1 VTRPVA
7 SGILP
12 RALAVTP
19 HGDARVPALVV
30 SGFLGSGKTTLV
42 RRVLRDAQER
52 GLRLAIVSNEFGE
65 VGIDRALLGGSDETF
80 VELGGG
86 CVCCRL
92 SDELVTTLE
101 RLRERV
107 SPDRVLIETS
117 GVALPY
123 DVGLH
128 FYREPLARWIG
139 EDATAV
145 VVNAEQLAAGR
156 DLDETFEDQ
165 VTSADL
171 LILNKTDLVAP
182 EELPRLEARL
192 RALEP
197 DAPIVRARYGDV
209 SPDLLFPP
217 GAADLLARRAERAER
232 ARAPHSHEEFRA
244 EIRDF
249 EPGLLPAAIAESLRA
264 ERALRAKGFVETA
277 EGLRLVQGVGPRIEL
292 VVPDA
297 PPPRELVGRVVL
309 IRRGAAQ

>member
-1 VTRPVA
+1 
-7 SGILP
+7 L
-12 RALAVTP
+12 
-19 HGDARVPALVV
+19 V

-42 RRVLRDAQER
+42 RHLLRDAQER

-65 VGIDRALLGGSDETF
+65 LGIDRALLGGSDETF

-86 CVCCRL
+86 CVCCKL
-92 SDELVTTLE
+92 SDQLVQTLE
-101 RLRERV
+101 QLRERV
-107 SPDRVLIETS
+107 SPDRVVIETS

-123 DVGLH
+123 DVQLH

-139 EDATAV
+139 EDLTAV

-156 DLDETFEDQ
+156 DLDDTFEDQ

-171 LILNKTDLVAP
+171 LVLNKIDLVP
-182 EELPRLEARL
+182 EAELPGLEARL
-192 RALEP
+192 RELEP
-197 DAPIVRARYGDV
+197 DAPIVRARHGLV

-217 GAADLLARRAERAER
+217 SASDLGERQRRA
-232 ARAPHSHEEFRA
+232 ARAHAPHTHEEFRA

-249 EPGLLPAAIAESLRA
+249 ARGLSSAALTESLRDS
-264 ERALRAKGFVETA
+264 RALRAKGFVETA

-292 VVPDA
+292 VVPEV

-309 IRRGAAQ
+309 IRRGVAHE

>member
-1 VTRPVA
+1 M
-7 SGILP
+7 
-12 RALAVTP
+12 TP
-19 HGDARVPALVV
+19 NGDGRVPALLV

-42 RRVLRDAQER
+42 RRLLRDALER

-65 VGIDRALLGGSDETF
+65 VGIDRALLGGGDETF

-123 DVGLH
+123 DVQIH

-139 EDATAV
+139 EDTTAI

-156 DLDETFEDQ
+156 DLDDTFEDQ

-171 LILNKTDLVAP
+171 LILNKIDLVAP

-192 RALEP
+192 RELEP
-197 DAPIVRARYGDV
+197 EAPIVRARYGEV
-209 SPDLLFPP
+209 PPDLLFPP
-217 GAADLLARRAERAER
+217 SAADVARRAERAER

-249 EPGLLPAAIAESLRA
+249 APGLLPAAIAESLRA

-297 PPPRELVGRVVL
+297 APPRELVGRVVL
-309 IRRGAAQ
+309 IRRGAAH

>member
-1 VTRPVA
+1 
-7 SGILP
+7 
-12 RALAVTP
+12 VTP
-19 HGDARVPALVV
+19 NGDGRVPALLV

-42 RRVLRDAQER
+42 RRLLRDAQER

-65 VGIDRALLGGSDETF
+65 VGIDRALLGGGDETF

-101 RLRERV
+101 ALRRRV
-107 SPDRVLIETS
+107 SPDRVVIETS

-123 DVGLH
+123 DVQLH

-139 EDATAV
+139 EELTAV
-145 VVNAEQLAAGR
+145 VVSAEQLAAGR
-156 DLDETFEDQ
+156 DLDHTFEDQ

-171 LILNKTDLVAP
+171 LILNKIDLVAP
-182 EELPRLEARL
+182 GELPRLEARL

-209 SPDLLFPP
+209 SPDVLFPP
-217 GAADLLARRAERAER
+217 SAADLARREQRAAR

-249 EPGLLPAAIAESLRA
+249 ARGLSAAAIAESLRA

-277 EGLRLVQGVGPRIEL
+277 EGLRLVQGVGARIEL
-292 VVPDA
+292 VVPEA
-297 PPPRELVGRVVL
+297 APPRELVGRVVL
-309 IRRGAAQ
+309 IRRGPAH